1 MIGNPHNLAYD
12 IAAAIGVV
20 VALLLRVTVGVA
32 AGLLGLAV
40 SVAAV
45 LVYGYAHPPS
55 WIFHGVTFALLTGVW
70 GLWELRPARA
80 GGGGDGVAGPVGHRH
95 AEGDR
100 AR

>member
-1 MIGNPHNLAYD
+1 VHHVIGNPHNLAYD

-55 WIFHGVTFALLTGVW
+55 WIYPRRHLRAADG
-70 GLWELRPARA
+70 GL
-80 GGGGDGVAGPVGHRH
+80 GPVGATPRSGRRWRRRGGG
-95 AEGDR
+95 AGR
-100 AR
+100 PPSR